1 MQHLRP
7 RCHTFAVP
15 TTRPTYSVTDTGRT
29 AELLD
34 LAERAWP
41 EVHDFDVLAGIFSVR
56 SLRLPE

>member
-1 MQHLRP
+1 
-7 RCHTFAVP
+7 
-15 TTRPTYSVTDTGRT
+15 VTDTGRT